1 MRRTYRGAARRRSF
15 RCCHE
20 RRKTC
25 ALMLIAWHSRLL
37 YTAAEGNADPKD
49 RIAMTRRIGLPEY
62 WRVLF
67 DCASRQCALRLI
79 TTHHLKRATRSV
91 AWTGRIGKRA
101 PEKRG

>member
-62 WRVLF
+62 WRGLF

-79 TTHHLKRATRSV
+79 RSQYLNKASCWL
-91 AWTGRIGKRA
+91 AWTCATLKSAAQKR
-101 PEKRG
+101 